1 MAERFLILENEDNF
15 QRKELLFQLFGSNF
29 QVKENYFQILVA
41 IEYPES
47 SLKGT

>member
-15 QRKELLFQLFGSNF
+15 QIKELQFQLIGSNF